1 MKKIILRILSYT
13 LLVLAI
19 IFMTNKIRN
28 LNIAL
33 DNSINN
39 EKAYAAENSWLNAE
53 NSWLKESNR
62 VFKLSIEQL
71 EYFSDSLMLKM
82 KKVANENKVKDNKI
96 KALQYQLEHFS
107 KKDTIVIRDTIF
119 REPGF
124 VLDTCIVD
132 KWNRSCLHLSYPG
145 TIALSNEYNNEKYI
159 TLSSHKEPIKPRKWF
174 LPRWFTRKH
183 TVIEVIIID
192 QNPYVTTPKQ
202 RYIEIIDN

>member
-39 EKAYAAENSWLNAE
+39 EKAYAAENSWL
-53 NSWLKESNR
+53 KESNR

-82 KKVANENKVKDNKI
+82 KKVANENKVKDNK
-96 KALQYQLEHFS
+96 
-107 KKDTIVIRDTIF
+107 
-119 REPGF
+119 
-124 VLDTCIVD
+124 
-132 KWNRSCLHLSYPG
+132 N
-145 TIALSNEYNNEKYI
+145 
-159 TLSSHKEPIKPRKWF
+159 
-174 LPRWFTRKH
+174 
-183 TVIEVIIID
+183 
-192 QNPYVTTPKQ
+192 
-202 RYIEIIDN
+202 

>member
-39 EKAYAAENSWLNAE
+39 EKAYAAENSWLKESN
-53 NSWLKESNR
+53 KESNR

-71 EYFSDSLMLKM
+71 EYFRDSLMLKM

>member
-1 MKKIILRILSYT
+1 MKKIIWRILSYAILILT
-13 LLVLAI
+13 IVL
-19 IFMTNKIRN
+19 MWQKINN

-33 DNSINN
+33 DNAVNN
-39 EKAYAAENSWLNAE
+39 TKAYAAENSWLKKNNKA
-53 NSWLKESNR
+53 
-62 VFKLSIEQL
+62 FKLSIEQL
-71 EYFSDSLMLKM
+71 ECYGDSLMLEM
-82 KKVANENKVKDNKI
+82 KKVANENKIKDNKI

-132 KWNRSCLHLSYPG
+132 NRSCLHLSYPG

-159 TLSSHKEPIKPRKWF
+159 TLSSHKEPVKPRKWF

>member
-39 EKAYAAENSWLNAE
+39 EKAYAAENSG
-53 NSWLKESNR
+53 LKESNR
-62 VFKLSIEQL
+62 VFKRSIEQL

-132 KWNRSCLHLSYPG
+132 K
-145 TIALSNEYNNEKYI
+145 
-159 TLSSHKEPIKPRKWF
+159 
-174 LPRWFTRKH
+174 
-183 TVIEVIIID
+183 
-192 QNPYVTTPKQ
+192 
-202 RYIEIIDN
+202 

>member
-39 EKAYAAENSWLNAE
+39 EKAYAAENSWLKESN
-53 NSWLKESNR
+53 KESNR

>member
-39 EKAYAAENSWLNAE
+39 EKAY
-53 NSWLKESNR
+53 KESNR

-71 EYFSDSLMLKM
+71 ESFSDSLMLKM

-132 KWNRSCLHLSYPG
+132 K
-145 TIALSNEYNNEKYI
+145 
-159 TLSSHKEPIKPRKWF
+159 
-174 LPRWFTRKH
+174 
-183 TVIEVIIID
+183 
-192 QNPYVTTPKQ
+192 
-202 RYIEIIDN
+202 

>member
-39 EKAYAAENSWLNAE
+39 EKAYAAENSL
-53 NSWLKESNR
+53 LKESNR
-62 VFKLSIEQL
+62 VFKLSIEQ
-71 EYFSDSLMLKM
+71 FSDSLMLKM

-132 KWNRSCLHLSYPG
+132 K
-145 TIALSNEYNNEKYI
+145 
-159 TLSSHKEPIKPRKWF
+159 
-174 LPRWFTRKH
+174 
-183 TVIEVIIID
+183 
-192 QNPYVTTPKQ
+192 
-202 RYIEIIDN
+202 

>member
-33 DNSINN
+33 DNYINN